1 MNLFFFWMLSLS
13 LFIGQLILLGILAWR
28 KQRTN
33 RKESSVDRQYNELTD
48 AFSSYMMDQDD
59 TRFLQQLDASPDKL
73 TVLERLLNHYV
84 AVTKAGD
91 SSAVITALSEQYLAQ
106 RYAKLLKQRNWAMR
120 MNTLYFIEDFRM
132 ASLIPQLNQRLAKHS
147 TSLDQETQQLIRTL
161 ASLNEPV
168 AIEAL
173 AKYPEAPARLY
184 IDVFKRLDELTKLG
198 ELEAALEG
206 SANPAL
212 KHAAISYIGMAGIML
227 FLPRIEQELENEDP
241 ETRIQALKALLHL
254 QYMNNPGSLA
264 PFFRSD
270 SWQERMFASQIA
282 GALQLSRYKELLSD
296 LLGDPIWWVRYSAAQ
311 ALTQFS
317 DGDILLAH
325 LSTNHPDRYARDMA
339 NQWKTSLLGSEQ

>member
-13 LFIGQLILLGILAWR
+13 LFIGQLVLLGILAWR

-33 RKESSVDRQYNELTD
+33 RKESSVDRQYDDLTD
-48 AFSSYMMDQDD
+48 AFSSYMIDQGDR
-59 TRFLQQLDASPDKL
+59 RFLQQLDASPDKQ

-84 AVTKAGD
+84 AVTKTGPTSD
-91 SSAVITALSEQYLAQ
+91 EITALAEQYLAQ

-132 ASLIPQLNQRLAKHS
+132 ASLIPQLKEKLQKHS
-147 TSLDQETQQLIRTL
+147 KLDQETQQLIRTL

-168 AIEAL
+168 AIAAL
-173 AKYPEAPARLY
+173 AEFPEAPARLY
-184 IDVFKRLDELTKLG
+184 IDVFKRLDELTKLD
-198 ELEAALEG
+198 ELDAALDA
-206 SANPAL
+206 SASPAL

-227 FLPRIEQELENEDP
+227 FLPRVEKELENENP
-241 ETRIQALKALLHL
+241 EMRIQALKALLHL
-254 QYMNNPGSLA
+254 QYMNDPGSLT
-264 PFFRSD
+264 PFFSSD

-282 GALQLSRYKELLSD
+282 GALQLSRYKERLSE
-296 LLGDPIWWVRYSAAQ
+296 LLGDSVWWVRYSAAE

-317 DGDILLAH
+317 DGDILLSH

-339 NQWKTSLLGSEQ
+339 NQWKTSLSGSEQ